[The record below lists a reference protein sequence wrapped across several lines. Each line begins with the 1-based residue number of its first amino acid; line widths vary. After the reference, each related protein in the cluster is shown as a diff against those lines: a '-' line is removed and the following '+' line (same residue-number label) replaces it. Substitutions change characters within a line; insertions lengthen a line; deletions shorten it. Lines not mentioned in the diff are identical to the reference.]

1 MTSPDHQPLPR
12 DPGSVPASLRD
23 AYTLAEESQR
33 AAAPLPH
40 PGDAETD
47 MLLDD
52 AADDLARLSIVD
64 QMLGSRQGVETLAHL
79 VAARLSTADPATPDS
94 HDAGT
99 TASTVPLAFAAS
111 PAAAR
116 RRRVN
121 SMLKPVLLAASLMMV
136 AGTSWYVFTLPQ
148 GADDVR
154 ALGTVVELHGV
165 TGAAQSSPL
174 TLAWKPL
181 PTVSRYRVEIL
192 DANDDP
198 VFTTE
203 TNDTTAVVPPRSLK
217 AGTYRWW
224 VRSRATDGVEIRSR
238 VEKLTIR

>member
-1 MTSPDHQPLPR
+1 MTNSDHQPLPR
-12 DPGSVPASLRD
+12 DPGPVPASLRD
-23 AYTLAEESQR
+23 AYMLAEESRR
-33 AAAPLPH
+33 AGAPLPL

-47 MLLDD
+47 ILLDD
-52 AADDLARLSIVD
+52 SADDVARLSIVD
-64 QMLGSRQGVETLAHL
+64 QLLGSRQGVETLAHL
-79 VAARLSTADPATPDS
+79 AAARVSTAEPAPAD
-94 HDAGT
+94 HAEHA
-99 TASTVPLAFAAS
+99 ASAVPLAFSAS

-116 RRRVN
+116 RRRVY

-148 GADDVR
+148 GADEVR
-154 ALGTVVELHGV
+154 ALGSVVELYGV
-165 TGAAQSSPL
+165 ASATQSAPV

-181 PTVSRYRVEIL
+181 PSTSRYRVEIL

-203 TNDTTAVVPPRSLK
+203 TNDTTAVVPPGSLK
-217 AGTYRWW
+217 VGAYRWW

-238 VEKLTIR
+238 VEKLMIR

>member
-1 MTSPDHQPLPR
+1 MTNSDHQPLPR

-23 AYTLAEESQR
+23 AYTLVEESRR
-33 AAAPLPH
+33 AGTPLPH

-47 MLLDD
+47 ILLDGT
-52 AADDLARLSIVD
+52 ADDVARLSIVD
-64 QMLGSRQGVETLAHL
+64 QLLGSQRGVETLAHL
-79 VAARLSTADPATPDS
+79 AAARVSTAQPAPASD
-94 HDAGT
+94 HAGHA
-99 TASTVPLAFAAS
+99 ASTAPLDFPAS
-111 PAAAR
+111 PDAAR
-116 RRRVN
+116 RRRVI

-148 GADDVR
+148 GTDEVR
-154 ALGTVVELHGV
+154 ALGTVVELHGATV
-165 TGAAQSSPL
+165 ATQAAPV

-181 PTVSRYRVEIL
+181 PSTWRYHVEIL
-192 DANDDP
+192 GTDDAP

-203 TNDTTAVVPPRSLK
+203 TNDTTAVVPPGSLK

-224 VRSRATDGVEIRSR
+224 VRSRAADGVEIRSR

>member
-1 MTSPDHQPLPR
+1 M
-12 DPGSVPASLRD
+12 
-23 AYTLAEESQR
+23 LAEEARR
-33 AAAPLPH
+33 AGTPAPH
-40 PGDAETD
+40 PSDADTE

-52 AADDLARLSIVD
+52 GADDLARLSVVD
-64 QMLGSRQGVETLAHL
+64 QLLGSRQGVETLAHL
-79 VAARLSTADPATPDS
+79 AAARLSTAEPAVVPQQS
-94 HDAGT
+94 GT
-99 TASTVPLAFAAS
+99 AVPSVPLAFVAS
-111 PAAAR
+111 PAEAR

-148 GADDVR
+148 GADEVR
-154 ALGTVVELHGV
+154 ALGSVVELHGV
-165 TGAAQSSPL
+165 TGATQSAPV

-181 PTVSRYRVEIL
+181 PSVSRYRVESL
-192 DANDDP
+192 NANDDP

-203 TNDTTAVVPPRSLK
+203 TNDTTAVVPPGSLS

-224 VRSRATDGVEIRSR
+224 VRSRAIDGVEIRSR